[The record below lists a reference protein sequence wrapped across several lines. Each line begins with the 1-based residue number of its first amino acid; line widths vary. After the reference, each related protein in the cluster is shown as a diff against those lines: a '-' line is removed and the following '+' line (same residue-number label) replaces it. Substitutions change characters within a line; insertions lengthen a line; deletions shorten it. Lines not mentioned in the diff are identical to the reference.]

1 MTTASTPH
9 TTLHSTMLEI
19 VAKYNAA
26 GNHLAQALNAGTQRV
41 LDRASGNAV
50 ALPGAAAASESL
62 GRARD
67 SFQKFVRD
75 SVERDTTRAMQF
87 MNGMA
92 ERVSNGID
100 RTAESLQRLNT
111 GASAPIFSAAASLHL
126 PGAQLSL
133 KVAEAVETDR
143 EVTL

>member
-1 MTTASTPH
+1 
-9 TTLHSTMLEI
+9 
-19 VAKYNAA
+19 
-26 GNHLAQALNAGTQRV
+26 
-41 LDRASGNAV
+41 
-50 ALPGAAAASESL
+50 
-62 GRARD
+62 
-67 SFQKFVRD
+67 
-75 SVERDTTRAMQF
+75 MQF

-133 KVAEAVETDR
+133 KVAEAVETGADR
-143 EVTL
+143 VHTWASGANVEVAEPAPARARRAKRA